1 MTMMSAFLGEVDD
14 ILDAEI
20 LTFCEVKGLGS
31 LDNINLPNRDI
42 PGQKQI
48 HKIDYRICKSRL
60 LITKAD

>member
-31 LDNINLPNRDI
+31 LNNISLPNRDI
-42 PGQKQI
+42 PGQKSI
-48 HKIDYRICKSRL
+48 HKIDCRVCKSRL